1 MRALCDIDIVVH
13 ASAMK
18 QIVAA
23 EYNPTE
29 CIATNI
35 LGALK
40 YSLMHPLKMACKVVL
55 STDKAANPINLYENA
70 DARRCSD
77 KLFRTANSLWS
88 RQNTFW
94 RCSLRR

>member
-1 MRALCDIDIVVH
+1 MIWPPNSRRDIHPCIRYFIGDVQDRNRLMRALCDIDIVVH

-35 LGALK
+35 LGAQNVIDA
-40 YSLMHPLKMACKVVL
+40 S
-55 STDKAANPINLYENA
+55 IENGVQ
-70 DARRCSD
+70 
-77 KLFRTANSLWS
+77 KL
-88 RQNTFW
+88 
-94 RCSLRR
+94 